1 VTFDTFIAIH
11 SGVLA
16 DMTPCSYLSIFLGDE
31 DKMFLCNTGNK
42 RVYTVTNKQSAYTK
56 QYTKSKSYMFWL
68 YETAIIRLH
77 ISEICACTVWS
88 RWHPVSMCQQA
99 RQDQSIHTSL

>member
-88 RWHPVSMCQQA
+88 R
-99 RQDQSIHTSL
+99 